1 MLRPCF
7 IRPFLAPAFLAAA
20 LAPVATTLA
29 LAPQEAREIEIE
41 TSSTSVEQYRSQTND
56 GPSVSLRIE
65 NGEVAEV
72 LVDDEKVSA
81 DRVRREGDAW
91 IVSGADGAEL
101 ARFGA
106 ASEAEPRVVVRRFR
120 GDGGSGAV
128 QAFAEAQATR
138 DGMRV
143 RGSVP
148 RPAPGAS
155 RPKAMMGIGLGQVDG
170 ALAHHLGIDPAKS
183 TMVTFLVDGA
193 PAEKAG
199 LEEFDVIVS
208 VNGDADASPD
218 AIRRL
223 TATAEP
229 GAKVALEIQRR
240 GERKIFE
247 LELAPFAADEATPA
261 VVMGEPVFEWM
272 AEGPDGAIAE
282 IQAMLG
288 GDEVEV
294 GGDGTMFF
302 FGPDGERQELRIMRG
317 MPLLPPGPFPGMQ
330 GMDPGMFE
338 AQMDEFAR
346 RMEAWGERFQRR
358 MEERMRG
365 GGRMPMPR
373 GAFEPGEVEVWI
385 ERQGEGDG
393 EDGMPA
399 PRRPRA
405 APGAPRDGAP
415 AMNDDRIRRL
425 EEQGERIHRLEEQSE
440 RLRRLE
446 EQMERLMRELEKANA
461 RGGRAPSDA

>member
-1 MLRPCF
+1 
-7 IRPFLAPAFLAAA
+7 
-20 LAPVATTLA
+20 
-29 LAPQEAREIEIE
+29 
-41 TSSTSVEQYRSQTND
+41 
-56 GPSVSLRIE
+56 
-65 NGEVAEV
+65 
-72 LVDDEKVSA
+72 
-81 DRVRREGDAW
+81 
-91 IVSGADGAEL
+91 
-101 ARFGA
+101 
-106 ASEAEPRVVVRRFR
+106 
-120 GDGGSGAV
+120 
-128 QAFAEAQATR
+128 
-138 DGMRV
+138 
-143 RGSVP
+143 
-148 RPAPGAS
+148 
-155 RPKAMMGIGLGQVDG
+155 
-170 ALAHHLGIDPAKS
+170 
-183 TMVTFLVDGA
+183 MVTFLVDGA

-229 GAKVALEIQRR
+229 GAKVALEVQRR
-240 GERKIFE
+240 GERKAIE

-261 VVMGEPVFEWM
+261 VVMGEPLFEWM

-288 GDEVEV
+288 GDEVE

-302 FGPDGERQELRIMRG
+302 FGPDGERQELRIPMMRG
-317 MPLLPPGPFPGMQ
+317 MPAMPAMPFPGMQ

-358 MEERMRG
+358 MEERMGG

-373 GAFEPGEVEVWI
+373 GAFEPGEAEVWI

-461 RGGRAPSDA
+461 RNGRAPSGA